1 MKDIHKKV
9 RTRETIENDKEI
21 KEYVEMLR
29 SHRWVKI
36 IMTKMALD
44 SDDHVERHSCDVDEG
59 DKLICCRDKQF
70 KDDLAKMKEELGR
83 RQEAKAEASSA
94 AVVES

>member
-1 MKDIHKKV
+1 
-9 RTRETIENDKEI
+9 
-21 KEYVEMLR
+21 
-29 SHRWVKI
+29 
-36 IMTKMALD
+36 MTKMALD
-44 SDDHVERHSCDVDEG
+44 SDDDHVERHSCNDDG